1 MSFISSNPYM
11 VILGGIGGLMSKV
24 PLYRAVECFMHRW
37 DLPPSMQY
45 RGYSNERF
53 RRFEGGGVRTLNN

>member
-1 MSFISSNPYM
+1 M

-37 DLPPSMQY
+37 DLPPSTQY